1 MSNGH
6 VTGLAFVRQFIEE
19 TNGHASSKNLCMIFG
34 VFIGGIVVLYLTFYK
49 TLDWSIF
56 GAFLA
61 ATGGVYS
68 VGKWRDSTVAMEQIK
83 ADSPYPP
90 ATLAPATVIQN
101 MPSSSSDMDVP
112 AKNVTVKAKGNVSV
126 SKDRSKR

>member
-1 MSNGH
+1 MSNGNRI
-6 VTGLAFVRQFIEE
+6 FWREFIEE
-19 TNGHASSKNLCMIFG
+19 SNGRASSKNLCMIFG
-34 VFIGGIVVLYLTFYK
+34 VLIGGIVVLYLTFCK

-90 ATLAPATVIQN
+90 AATPAPAPAAVIQVG
-101 MPSSSSDMDVP
+101 PSGEPDVKP
-112 AKNVTVKAKGNVSV
+112 K
-126 SKDRSKR
+126 KRIKP